1 MIFGLMKSNFD
12 IEIWDVINN
21 KILDFLY
28 IYVGILFII
37 YVIWFWKKWLNENKI
52 VYICKLNVKLFCNK
66 NYYW

>member
-37 YVIWFWKKWLNENKI
+37 YVIWFWKKMIEWE
-52 VYICKLNVKLFCNK
+52 
-66 NYYW
+66 